1 MRARNLLL
9 VVFVAVFLRAVNLD
23 TIPLWDWDE
32 GANLNIAMHL
42 AEGRAQW
49 FALKFPFVPHPPLY
63 FILAAAYMKVFGAS
77 VLSLRMLAVILEV
90 ATIIVIYRLGS
101 ELFGEDIGLLAG
113 IVYAVYPVSVY
124 WSRMGMVNHLIVLLS
139 VCSLSF
145 FHRFLRGGRERD
157 ILFAAFLAGLCPVTG
172 FIGFSAVLAV
182 WYLTWRYGRKY
193 FPLVAAATLLPI
205 ILFVA
210 YELYAMPSY
219 FIPEVAFQL
228 TRLKV
233 SPERILV
240 AVVALFILRRMFP
253 ALSVFFNSF
262 RMPVSES
269 PALGI
274 VVISLYAL
282 VLFRVSDSAFYHG
295 FTDYLT
301 YILIVGFVVKPLFFV
316 GDERAKTLIVSY
328 FAGAFLMLVVM
339 DRADHMTMVT
349 YPYLALAGSHFM
361 ARAYKSASGFLA
373 KKNVRHFALAAAVL
387 VYHPVALGLA
397 QSLGIAFGLT
407 VGVQDVP
414 SVLAVADYV
423 NGLVGSDGVVIAYS
437 WMTHLIRANVCVV
450 GQSAAYDGHQILY
463 YSGAYPKDRFAFN
476 CSFRNADAVVLTGGS
491 IEAMRPI
498 DGFSELLSGISG
510 WERREVS
517 GCGVY
522 MNPDKTCQEPLVRD
536 QWHECI

>member
-1 MRARNLLL
+1 
-9 VVFVAVFLRAVNLD
+9 
-23 TIPLWDWDE
+23 
-32 GANLNIAMHL
+32 MHL

-63 FILAAAYMKVFGAS
+63 FIVAAGFIKFLGAS
-77 VLSLRMLAVILEV
+77 VLSLRVLAVLLSL
-90 ATIIVIYRLGS
+90 AYIIVIYRIGS
-101 ELFGEDIGLLAG
+101 ELFGEGVGLLAG
-113 IVYAVYPVSVY
+113 VVYAVYPVSVY

-139 VCSLSF
+139 VCSLYA
-145 FHRFLRGGRERD
+145 FHRFLASGRTRD
-157 ILFAAFLAGLCPVTG
+157 IVFAAFLAGLCPVTG
-172 FIGFSAVLAV
+172 FIGVSAVLAV
-182 WYLTWRYGRKY
+182 WYLTYRYGRKHI
-193 FPLVAAATLLPI
+193 PLVAAATLLPFA
-205 ILFVA
+205 LFVA
-210 YELYAMPSY
+210 YELYVMPSY

-228 TRLKV
+228 TRLTV

-240 AVVALFILRRMFP
+240 AVVALFILRRMLP
-253 ALSVFFNSF
+253 ALSVFFNSY

-269 PALGI
+269 PTLGI
-274 VVISLYAL
+274 IVISLYAL
-282 VLFRVSDSAFYHG
+282 ILFPVSDGAFYHG

-301 YILIVGFVVKPLFFV
+301 FVLIVGFVVKPLFFV
-316 GDERAKTLIVSY
+316 DDERAKTLIVSY
-328 FAGAFLMLVVM
+328 FAAAFLMLLVM
-339 DRADHMTMVT
+339 NRADHMMMVT

-361 ARAYKSASGFLA
+361 ARAYQSARGFLA
-373 KKNVRHFALAAAVL
+373 KKSVRHFALAAALL
-387 VYHPVALGLA
+387 VYHPVAVGLA

-414 SVLAVADYV
+414 SVMAVSDYV

-437 WMTHLIRANVCVV
+437 WMTHLIQANVCVV

-476 CSFRNADAVVLTGGS
+476 CSFRNADAVVLINGS
-491 IEAMRPI
+491 IEAMRPY

-522 MNPDKTCQEPLVRD
+522 LNPDKTFLNR
-536 QWHECI
+536 